1 MKKPRLFTFIIPP
14 VCAYGSEIYNCELT
28 SEAIAEF
35 VEKVIQYMK
44 DTQSLDIQPRD
55 VVILNITTLEH

>member
-14 VCAYGSEIYNCELT
+14 VSAYGSEIYNCELT

>member
-1 MKKPRLFTFIIPP
+1 MKKPRLFTFIIPS
-14 VCAYGSEIYNCELT
+14 VSAYGSEIFNCELT
-28 SEAIAEF
+28 SEAITEF

>member
-14 VCAYGSEIYNCELT
+14 VSAYGSEIYNCELT

-35 VEKVIQYMK
+35 VAKVIQFMK